1 MTKVIEEE
9 QKPQSSGRICLGSAA
24 ACWVNEELQLL
35 LHRVSPV
42 INTLCYYIDDPP
54 IILSGKGPGWLLSRL
69 RRPEATINACWGG
82 DHVIHRL

>member
-9 QKPQSSGRICLGSAA
+9 QKPQSSGRIRLGSAA
-24 ACWVNEELQLL
+24 ACWVSEELQLL
-35 LHRVSPV
+35 LHHVSPV
-42 INTLCYYIDDPP
+42 INILCCYIDDPCR
-54 IILSGKGPGWLLSRL
+54 SSAPGRAQLL